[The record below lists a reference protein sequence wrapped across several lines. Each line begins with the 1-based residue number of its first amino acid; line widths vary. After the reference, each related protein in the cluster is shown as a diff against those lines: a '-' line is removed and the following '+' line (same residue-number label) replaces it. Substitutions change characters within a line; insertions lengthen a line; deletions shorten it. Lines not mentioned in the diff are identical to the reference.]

1 MFPSLFHY
9 RFLQNR
15 LVGVNGW
22 GISIAL
28 GWMVCTS
35 EAQAADSPT
44 QRLFTKHCQKCHS
57 GEKPKGKFDITKAA
71 RTRDLIGELA
81 AEGFLDYLDATYKLK

>member
-57 GEKPKGKFDITKAA
+57 GEKPKGKFDITKLMEVHGDYTEEIGAKI
-71 RTRDLIGELA
+71 DLCLIL
-81 AEGFLDYLDATYKLK
+81 